1 VKLLKK
7 LVLLALLLALLFGA
21 GLYLSRN
28 GLVALGIERAG
39 ESALGTPTTV
49 DKVRTGLFS
58 GDFALGGLRVANPTG
73 FSDQP
78 LFELGTAG
86 LGLPLARAFDERIEV
101 ERLAFSELVVR
112 VERKD
117 SRFNFQP
124 ILDHLGTLGGGEGQ
138 SQPAP
143 QSDPQGSGREILIK
157 ELAIESWRLELDLG
171 DGLTIPPL
179 ELDQWSTQDLQIG
192 GEGASPLEEL
202 IARITEELLLEV
214 TQLAP
219 DGLDLAQLA
228 SLANVQAAL
237 AGDLDGLVDQSL
249 AEVQSQAE
257 QLAAELQQQLDAEI
271 QGLTEGLGDQL
282 QGELDELLPELGG
295 EGSPL
300 QGLGD
305 QLDGALQGLGQ
316 EAGGALEGLGGQA
329 EEQLEGAAQDVQK
342 ALDDAVKEG
351 SKGLEGL
358 LKGGI
363 LKGSGSGR

>member
-1 VKLLKK
+1 MKLLKK

-39 ESALGTPTTV
+39 ETALGTPTSV

-58 GDFALGGLRVANPTG
+58 GDFAVGGLRVANPTG
-73 FSDQP
+73 FSEQP
-78 LFELGTAG
+78 LFELGNAG
-86 LGLPLARAFDERIEV
+86 LELPLARTFDERIEV
-101 ERLAFSELVVR
+101 DRLAFSELVVR

-124 ILDHLGTLGGGEGQ
+124 ILDHLGTLGGGE
-138 SQPAP
+138 SEPAA
-143 QSDPQGSGREILIK
+143 DPQGTGREILIK

-179 ELDQWSTQDLQIG
+179 ELDRWSTQDLQIG

-219 DGLDLAQLA
+219 EGLDLSQLA

-249 AEVQSQAE
+249 TEVQAQAE
-257 QLAAELQQQLDAEI
+257 QLAADLQQQLDAEI

-282 QGELDELLPELGG
+282 QGELDGLLPELGG

-300 QGLGD
+300 QGLGG

-316 EAGGALEGLGGQA
+316 EAGGALEGLGG
-329 EEQLEGAAQDVQK
+329 EVEGQLDGAAQEVQK

-363 LKGSGSGR
+363 LKGQGSGR